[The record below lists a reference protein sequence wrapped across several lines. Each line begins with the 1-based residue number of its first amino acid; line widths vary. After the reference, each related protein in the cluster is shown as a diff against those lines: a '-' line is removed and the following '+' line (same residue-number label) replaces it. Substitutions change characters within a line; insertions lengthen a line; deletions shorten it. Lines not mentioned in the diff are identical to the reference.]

1 MADPT
6 YNYLDYDGLAL
17 YDEKIKQLIDG
28 KVDKD
33 GAKVLSTNDYTTDE
47 KNKLAGITAGAE
59 PNQNAFGTV
68 VVAGTSLAADSKTD
82 TLTITA
88 GDNVTLTP
96 TAASDSFVIAATDT
110 TYPQATST
118 KGGVL
123 TDAQA
128 VKLNGIATGA
138 TKNTASTTTPK
149 MNGTATV
156 GTETAYAKGDHVHP
170 TDTSRQE
177 TLVSGTNIK
186 TINGESILGS
196 GDISTPAPPS
206 ASSTT
211 PSMDGTAAVGTATTY
226 ARADHVHPTDTSLVP
241 KSSTKNGQTTQVTND
256 GTSVHLV
263 SEKNS
268 EYADAQIGRNGNASV
283 SLYASTTGSHA
294 ELNVTPSGVSIDKLV
309 TPTTSTMPTTKQ
321 YVDDGLAAKQDTL
334 VSGTSIKTVNGTS
347 ILGSGDITTPVPPSP
362 SSTAPKMDG
371 TAAAGTAT
379 TYARA
384 DHVHPTDTSRAAA
397 SDLANYLPLAGGTM
411 ADNARIGLAN
421 GGTLYL
427 GKENSAQIRITE
439 SAGEEYVDL
448 YSKDTIRIVSPS
460 ISLSG
465 GFNSTNAQHI
475 DLKASSVTSTTPTA
489 GDNST
494 KVATTAFVT
503 TAVANAIAGIQG
515 ISYEVVATLPA
526 TGQAGVIYLVSNNGS
541 APNIYDEYIWTG
553 TAFEKIGTTDVDL
566 SGYQPLM
573 TAVTNAQ
580 INALFA

>member
-1 MADPT
+1 MPDPT
-6 YNYLDYDGLAL
+6 YDYLDYDGLAL

-33 GAKVLSTNDYTTDE
+33 GAKVLSTNDYTTAE
-47 KNKLAGITAGAE
+47 KNKLAGITSGAE
-59 PNQNAFGTV
+59 PNQNAFSTV
-68 VVAGTSLAADSKTD
+68 VVAGTSLAADTKTD

-96 TAASDSFVIAATDT
+96 TASSDSFVIAATDT
-110 TYPQATST
+110 TYPQATAT
-118 KGGVL
+118 TGGVL

-138 TKNTASTTTPK
+138 TKNTATTTTPK
-149 MNGTATV
+149 MNGTAAV

-170 TDTSRQE
+170 TDTSRQA

-196 GDISTPAPPS
+196 GNISTPTPPS

-226 ARADHVHPTDTSLVP
+226 ARADHVHPTDTSRASASDLSTLQDTVDD
-241 KSSTKNGQTTQVTND
+241 KADKATTLSGYGITDAYTKN
-256 GTSVHLV
+256 
-263 SEKNS
+263 
-268 EYADAQIGRNGNASV
+268 A
-283 SLYASTTGSHA
+283 
-294 ELNVTPSGVSIDKLV
+294 
-309 TPTTSTMPTTKQ
+309 
-321 YVDDGLAAKQDTL
+321 VDDMIGLVQ
-334 VSGTSIKTVNGTS
+334 GSI
-347 ILGSGDITTPVPPSP
+347 PSAG
-362 SSTAPKMDG
+362 STAPKMDG
-371 TAAAGTAT
+371 TAAVGTSTA
-379 TYARA
+379 YARA

-411 ADNARIGLAN
+411 GDNARIGLAD

-427 GKENSAQIRITE
+427 GKANSAEISVTE
-439 SAGEEYVDL
+439 SGGDEFITLD
-448 YSKDTIRIVSPS
+448 SKDTVRIAAPS
-460 ISLSG
+460 IILSG
-465 GFNSTNAQHI
+465 RNNANAGDI
-475 DLKASSVTSTTPTA
+475 SLKGDSVTSTTPTA

-515 ISYEVVATLPA
+515 ISYEVVQTLPA
-526 TGQAGVIYLVSNNGS
+526 TGEAGVIYLVSNSGS

-573 TAVTNAQ
+573 TAITNEQ